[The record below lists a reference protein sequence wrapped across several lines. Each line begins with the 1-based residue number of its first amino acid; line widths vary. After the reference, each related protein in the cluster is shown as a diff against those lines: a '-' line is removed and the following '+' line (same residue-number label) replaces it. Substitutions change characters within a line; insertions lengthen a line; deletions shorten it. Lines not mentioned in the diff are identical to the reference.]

1 MTTAR
6 TITNAWIH
14 RTLPDIFYE
23 EPEPVEDGMQQEF
36 SIQTIKGC
44 LWERYLGR
52 SDIFVS
58 NAIFISYDRTNGN
71 ARIQPD
77 LFIAFGVDAAAIR
90 ENLPNFWIWETGK
103 VPDFVMEVA
112 SPSTAAN
119 DTGPKRNL
127 YQRLGVT
134 EYWRFDPTGGELYGQ
149 PLQGERLIG
158 GRYTPC
164 EITAAPDGSQRSRS
178 QLLNLDFSW
187 NGAEFDVL
195 DPTTGKS
202 IKITEIITAEQ
213 EARTAEQEA
222 RHAAEDQAAQSEA
235 AYIAAQSQ
243 AAQAEAA
250 RHAAQSQAA
259 QAEAARHAAE
269 AQAAQAEA
277 ARQAAEAQASQSEA
291 ARQAAEAQASQAE
304 AARQAA
310 EAEIARLRQQLR
322 RYEPG

>member
-1 MTTAR
+1 MTTTR

-36 SIQTIKGC
+36 SIHTIKGC
-44 LWERYLGR
+44 LWERYRGR
-52 SDIFVS
+52 NDVFVS

-90 ENLPNFWIWETGK
+90 ENLPNFWLWETGK

-119 DTGPKRNL
+119 DIGPKRNL

-134 EYWRFDPTGGELYGQ
+134 EYWRFDPTGGDLYGQ
-149 PLQGERLIG
+149 PMQGERLIG
-158 GRYTPC
+158 GSYIPC

-187 NGAEFDVL
+187 DGAEFDVL

-202 IKITEIITAEQ
+202 IKITELL
-213 EARTAEQEA
+213 TAEQEA
-222 RHAAEDQAAQSEA
+222 RHAAEAQAAQSEA

-250 RHAAQSQAA
+250 RQAA
-259 QAEAARHAAE
+259 Q
-269 AQAAQAEA
+269 
-277 ARQAAEAQASQSEA
+277 
-291 ARQAAEAQASQAE
+291 
-304 AARQAA
+304 
-310 EAEIARLRQQLR
+310 AEIARLRRQLR
-322 RYEPG
+322 RYEPD

>member
-36 SIQTIKGC
+36 SIHTIKGC
-44 LWERYLGR
+44 LWERYRGR
-52 SDIFVS
+52 PDVFVS

-149 PLQGERLIG
+149 PLLGERLIG
-158 GRYTPC
+158 GNYIPC
-164 EITAAPDGSQRSRS
+164 EITAAPDGSQRSYS

-195 DPTTGKS
+195 DPATGKS
-202 IKITEIITAEQ
+202 IKITELLIAEQ
-213 EARTAEQEA
+213 EARQ
-222 RHAAEDQAAQSEA
+222 AAESERNTAQ
-235 AYIAAQSQ
+235 
-243 AAQAEAA
+243 
-250 RHAAQSQAA
+250 
-259 QAEAARHAAE
+259 

-277 ARQAAEAQASQSEA
+277 AHIAAQ
-291 ARQAAEAQASQAE
+291 
-304 AARQAA
+304 
-310 EAEIARLRQQLR
+310 AEIARLRRQLR
-322 RYEPG
+322 RYEPE

>member
-23 EPEPVEDGMQQEF
+23 EPEPVEDGMQQELPIDDIR
-36 SIQTIKGC
+36 SALRG
-44 LWERYLGR
+44 RYR
-52 SDIFVS
+52 SRNDVFASDDV
-58 NAIFISYDRTNGN
+58 FISYDRTNGN
-71 ARIQPD
+71 ARVRPD

-119 DTGPKRNL
+119 DIGPKRNL

-134 EYWRFDPTGGELYGQ
+134 EYWRFDPTGGDLYGR
-149 PLQGERLIG
+149 PMLGERLIG
-158 GRYTPC
+158 GSYIPC

-195 DPTTGKS
+195 DPATGKS

-213 EARTAEQEA
+213 EARHTAEA
-222 RHAAEDQAAQSEA
+222 QAAQSEA
-235 AYIAAQSQ
+235 AHIAAQSQ

-250 RHAAQSQAA
+250 RQ
-259 QAEAARHAAE
+259 AAE
-269 AQAAQAEA
+269 AQASQAEA

-291 ARQAAEAQASQAE
+291 ARQAAEAQASQSEAARQAAEAQAE
-304 AARQAA
+304 AARQAS

>member
-23 EPEPVEDGMQQEF
+23 EPEPVEDGMRQE
-36 SIQTIKGC
+36 IPIYTIKSC
-44 LWERYLGR
+44 MRERYRGR
-52 SDIFVS
+52 NDVFVS
-58 NAIFISYDRTNGN
+58 NAVFISYDKTDGN
-71 ARIQPD
+71 ARVNPD
-77 LFIAFGVDAAAIR
+77 LFIAFGVDDAAIR

-112 SPSTAAN
+112 TPSTASN

-149 PLQGERLIG
+149 PMLGERLIG
-158 GRYTPC
+158 RSYIPC

-195 DPTTGKS
+195 DPATGKS
-202 IKITEIITAEQ
+202 IDIAKLLIAEQ
-213 EARTAEQEA
+213 EAR
-222 RHAAEDQAAQSEA
+222 QAAQAQTAEA
-235 AYIAAQSQ
+235 RAKIARIAAETQ

-250 RHAAQSQAA
+250 RQATHAQAA
-259 QAEAARHAAE
+259 HAEAARQAAE

-277 ARQAAEAQASQSEA
+277 AYIAAQ
-291 ARQAAEAQASQAE
+291 
-304 AARQAA
+304 
-310 EAEIARLRQQLR
+310 AEIARLRRQLR
-322 RYEPG
+322 RYEPE

>member
-36 SIQTIKGC
+36 SIHTIKGC
-44 LWERYLGR
+44 LWERYRGR
-52 SDIFVS
+52 SDVFVS

-71 ARIQPD
+71 ARVQPD

-119 DTGPKRNL
+119 DIGPKRSL

-158 GRYTPC
+158 GSYIPC
-164 EITAAPDGSQRSRS
+164 EITAAPDGSQRSYS

-195 DPTTGKS
+195 DPATGKS
-202 IKITEIITAEQ
+202 IKITELLISEQ

-222 RHAAEDQAAQSEA
+222 RQAAEAERNTAQAQAAQAEA

-243 AAQAEAA
+243 AALAEAA
-250 RHAAQSQAA
+250 HIAAQ
-259 QAEAARHAAE
+259 
-269 AQAAQAEA
+269 
-277 ARQAAEAQASQSEA
+277 
-291 ARQAAEAQASQAE
+291 
-304 AARQAA
+304 
-310 EAEIARLRQQLR
+310 AEIARLRRQLR
-322 RYEPG
+322 RYEPE

>member
-23 EPEPVEDGMQQEF
+23 EPEPVEDGMQQELP
-36 SIQTIKGC
+36 IYTIKRC
-44 LWERYLGR
+44 IWERYRGR
-52 SDIFVS
+52 NDVFVS
-58 NAIFISYDRTNGN
+58 NAVFISYDKTDGN
-71 ARIQPD
+71 ARVNSD

-119 DTGPKRNL
+119 DTGPKRSL

-134 EYWRFDPTGGELYGQ
+134 EYWRFAPTGGELYGQ

-158 GRYTPC
+158 GSYIPY
-164 EITAAPDGSQRSRS
+164 EITAAPNGSQRSHS

-195 DPTTGKS
+195 DPATGKS
-202 IKITEIITAEQ
+202 IKITELLISEQ
-213 EARTAEQEA
+213 EARQ
-222 RHAAEDQAAQSEA
+222 AAEAQAAQSEA
-235 AYIAAQSQ
+235 SHIAAQSQ

-250 RHAAQSQAA
+250 RQ
-259 QAEAARHAAE
+259 AAE

-291 ARQAAEAQASQAE
+291 ARQAAEA
-304 AARQAA
+304 
-310 EAEIARLRQQLR
+310 EINRLRQQLR
-322 RYEPG
+322 RYESG

>member
-23 EPEPVEDGMQQEF
+23 EPEPVEDGMQQELP
-36 SIQTIKGC
+36 IYTIKRC
-44 LWERYLGR
+44 IWERYRGR
-52 SDIFVS
+52 NDVFVS
-58 NAIFISYDRTNGN
+58 NAVFISYDKTDGN
-71 ARIQPD
+71 ARVNPD

-119 DTGPKRNL
+119 DTGPKRSL

-149 PLQGERLIG
+149 PMLGERLIG
-158 GRYTPC
+158 SNYIPC

-195 DPTTGKS
+195 DPATGKS
-202 IKITEIITAEQ
+202 IDIAKLLIAEQ
-213 EARTAEQEA
+213 EAR
-222 RHAAEDQAAQSEA
+222 
-235 AYIAAQSQ
+235 Q
-243 AAQAEAA
+243 AAQA
-250 RHAAQSQAA
+250 QAA
-259 QAEAARHAAE
+259 QARAEIAHQAAQ

-277 ARQAAEAQASQSEA
+277 AHISAQ
-291 ARQAAEAQASQAE
+291 
-304 AARQAA
+304 
-310 EAEIARLRQQLR
+310 AEIARLRRQLR
-322 RYEPG
+322 RYEPE

>member
-23 EPEPVEDGMQQEF
+23 EPEPVEDGMQQELPIDDIR
-36 SIQTIKGC
+36 SALRG
-44 LWERYLGR
+44 RYR
-52 SDIFVS
+52 SRHDVFVS
-58 NAIFISYDRTNGN
+58 DDVFISYDRTNGN
-71 ARIQPD
+71 ARVRPD

-134 EYWRFDPTGGELYGQ
+134 EYWRFDPTGGDLYGQ
-149 PLQGERLIG
+149 PMQGERLIG
-158 GRYTPC
+158 GSYIPC

-187 NGAEFDVL
+187 DGAEFDVL
-195 DPTTGKS
+195 DSATGKS
-202 IKITEIITAEQ
+202 IKIMELLTAEQ
-213 EARTAEQEA
+213 EARQ
-222 RHAAEDQAAQSEA
+222 
-235 AYIAAQSQ
+235 
-243 AAQAEAA
+243 
-250 RHAAQSQAA
+250 
-259 QAEAARHAAE
+259 AAE

-277 ARQAAEAQASQSEA
+277 ERNTAQAQAA
-291 ARQAAEAQASQAE
+291 QAE
-304 AARQAA
+304 AAYIAA
-310 EAEIARLRQQLR
+310 QAEIARLRRQLR
-322 RYEPG
+322 RYEPE

>member
-1 MTTAR
+1 MATAR

-23 EPEPVEDGMQQEF
+23 EPEPVEDGMQQELPIND
-36 SIQTIKGC
+36 IQGA
-44 LWERYLGR
+44 LRWRYQGR
-52 SDIFVS
+52 NDVFVS

-134 EYWRFDPTGGELYGQ
+134 EYWRFDPTGGDLYGR
-149 PLQGERLIG
+149 PMLGERLIDG
-158 GRYTPC
+158 SYIPC
-164 EITAAPDGSQRSRS
+164 EITAAPDGSQLSRS

-187 NGAEFDVL
+187 DGAEFDVL
-195 DPTTGKS
+195 DPATGKS
-202 IKITEIITAEQ
+202 IKIMELLTAEQ
-213 EARTAEQEA
+213 EARE
-222 RHAAEDQAAQSEA
+222 AAEAERN
-235 AYIAAQSQ
+235 AAQSQ

-250 RHAAQSQAA
+250 HIAAQS
-259 QAEAARHAAE
+259 
-269 AQAAQAEA
+269 QAAQAEA

-291 ARQAAEAQASQAE
+291 ARQAAEA
-304 AARQAA
+304 
-310 EAEIARLRQQLR
+310 EINRLRQQLR
-322 RYEPG
+322 RYESG

>member
-36 SIQTIKGC
+36 SIHTIKGC

-112 SPSTAAN
+112 TPSTAAN

-149 PLQGERLIG
+149 PMLGERLIG
-158 GRYTPC
+158 GSYIPC

-187 NGAEFDVL
+187 DGAEFDVL
-195 DPTTGKS
+195 DPVTGKS
-202 IKITEIITAEQ
+202 IDIAKLLIAEQ
-213 EARTAEQEA
+213 EARQVAQA
-222 RHAAEDQAAQSEA
+222 R
-235 AYIAAQSQ
+235 
-243 AAQAEAA
+243 AAQA
-250 RHAAQSQAA
+250 R
-259 QAEAARHAAE
+259 AEI
-269 AQAAQAEA
+269 
-277 ARQAAEAQASQSEA
+277 ARQAAEAQAAQSEA
-291 ARQAAEAQASQAE
+291 AHIAAQ
-304 AARQAA
+304 
-310 EAEIARLRQQLR
+310 AEIARLRRQLR
-322 RYEPG
+322 RYEPE

>member
-36 SIQTIKGC
+36 SIYNIKGC
-44 LWERYLGR
+44 LWERYQGR
-52 SDIFVS
+52 NDVFVS
-58 NAIFISYDRTNGN
+58 NAIFISYDKTNGN

-119 DTGPKRNL
+119 DTGPKRSL

-134 EYWRFDPTGGELYGQ
+134 EYWRFDPTGGELYGR
-149 PLQGERLIG
+149 PMLGERLIDG
-158 GRYTPC
+158 SYIPC
-164 EITAAPDGSQRSRS
+164 EITAAPDGSQQSRS

-187 NGAEFDVL
+187 DGAEFDVQ

-202 IKITEIITAEQ
+202 IKIMEILTAEQ
-213 EARTAEQEA
+213 EARQ
-222 RHAAEDQAAQSEA
+222 AAETQAAQSEA
-235 AYIAAQSQ
+235 SHI
-243 AAQAEAA
+243 
-250 RHAAQSQAA
+250 AAQSQAA

-277 ARQAAEAQASQSEA
+277 ARQAAEAQAAQAVA
-291 ARQAAEAQASQAE
+291 ARQAAQSQAAQAE

-310 EAEIARLRQQLR
+310 EAEIARLRRQLR
-322 RYEPG
+322 RYEPD

>member
-23 EPEPVEDGMQQEF
+23 EPEPVEDGMQQELP
-36 SIQTIKGC
+36 IYTIKRC
-44 LWERYLGR
+44 IWERYRGR
-52 SDIFVS
+52 NDVFVS
-58 NAIFISYDRTNGN
+58 NAVFISYDKTDGN
-71 ARIQPD
+71 DRVNPD

-158 GRYTPC
+158 GSYIPC
-164 EITAAPDGSQRSRS
+164 EITAAPDGSQQSRS

-202 IKITEIITAEQ
+202 IKITEILL
-213 EARTAEQEA
+213 AEQEA
-222 RHAAEDQAAQSEA
+222 RHAAEAQAAQAEA
-235 AYIAAQSQ
+235 AYIAAQ
-243 AAQAEAA
+243 
-250 RHAAQSQAA
+250 
-259 QAEAARHAAE
+259 

-277 ARQAAEAQASQSEA
+277 ARQAAEAQAAQAEAERNAAQS
-291 ARQAAEAQASQAE
+291 QAAQAE

-322 RYEPG
+322 SYESD